1 MRPVRGDVEME
12 CQEVVD
18 GLGLSTQ
25 IPLLLPD
32 LFGVVVGRLQLQCGY
47 LPSQDV
53 SGHSA
58 ISDFVSNLVEAA
70 IESTTSANSDIA
82 HGCVASVLVVDGRVP
97 TKNVAVRDAKD
108 LGAGVAGFVTI
119 LVEPQ
124 HKRALGVHPLHVS
137 GSK

>member
-1 MRPVRGDVEME
+1 MRPVRGGVEME
-12 CQEVVD
+12 CREVVD

-25 IPLLLPD
+25 VPLLLPD
-32 LFGVVVGRLQLQCGY
+32 LFSVVVGRLRLQCGY
-47 LPSQDV
+47 LPSQGV

-58 ISDFVSNLVEAA
+58 ISGFVSSLVEAA
-70 IESTTSANSDIA
+70 IKSTTSANSDIA
-82 HGCVASVLVVDGRVP
+82 HRCAASVLVVDGRVP

-108 LGAGVAGFVTI
+108 LGAGVAGFVAI

-124 HKRALGVHPLHVS
+124 CKRALGVHPLHVF